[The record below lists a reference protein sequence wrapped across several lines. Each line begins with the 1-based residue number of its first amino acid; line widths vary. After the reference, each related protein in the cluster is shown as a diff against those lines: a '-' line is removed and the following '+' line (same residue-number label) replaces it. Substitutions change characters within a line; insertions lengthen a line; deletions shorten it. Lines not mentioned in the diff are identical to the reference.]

1 MSYTITENF
10 VKSYASNLYMRAA
23 QISSLFESA
32 VRLEMNVV
40 GHMKSFDRLDSLE
53 AEEDN
58 TRHGDTPLHDITH
71 DRVWAVLRDW
81 IAAPMIDDE
90 DKLKMLI
97 DPTSEY
103 VERVAQAMNRVK
115 DDRVIAAFN
124 ATVITGANFDG
135 SSAFDTTN
143 NRIVSGNTGLTP
155 TKLRQ
160 SMQALRADEVPAE
173 EEFFFVCAPHQIYTD
188 LMNFAELTSNDYNTI
203 RTLVEGKIGAFMG
216 FKFIMSNRLG
226 TVSSER
232 ACYAWAKS
240 GMGLAIAKDKSTDIV
255 RRPDKKNNAQIIS
268 KMSLGAV
275 RIEQAKVQ
283 QVLCAEA

>member
-1 MSYTITENF
+1 MSFTITENF

-23 QISSLFESA
+23 QVRSLFESA
-32 VRLEMNVV
+32 VRLELNVV
-40 GHMKSFDRLDSLE
+40 GRMKSFNRLDSLE
-53 AEEDN
+53 GEEDT
-58 TRHGDTPLHDITH
+58 TRHGDTPMHDITH
-71 DRVWAVLRDW
+71 DGVWAVLRDW

-103 VERVAQAMNRVK
+103 VDRVAQSANRYK

-124 ATVITGANFDG
+124 ADVVTGENFDG
-135 SSAFDTTN
+135 TSSFDTTN
-143 NRIVSGNTGLTP
+143 YRIVSSSVGLTP

-160 SMQALRADEVPAE
+160 SMEKLRAGEVQPE
-173 EEFFFVCAPHQIYTD
+173 EDFYLACAPKQIYTD
-188 LMNFAELTSNDYNTI
+188 LMNFPELTSQDYNTI

-226 TVSSER
+226 TVSGER

-240 GMGLAIAKDKSTDIV
+240 GMGLAIAKERSTDIV
-255 RRPDKKNNAQIIS
+255 RRPDKKNNAQIIAKQS
-268 KMSLGAV
+268 MGAV
-275 RIEQAKVQ
+275 RIEQAKVV
-283 QVLCAEA
+283 QVLCTE

>member
-1 MSYTITENF
+1 MSYTVTENF
-10 VKSYASNLYMRAA
+10 VKSFASNLYLRAA
-23 QISSLFESA
+23 QIRSLFESA
-32 VRLEMNVV
+32 VRLETNVV
-40 GHMKSFDRLDSLE
+40 GRMKSFDRLDSLE

-115 DDRVIAAFN
+115 DDRIIAAFN
-124 ATVITGANFDG
+124 ATVITGENFDG
-135 SSAFDTTN
+135 TSAFDTTN
-143 NRIVSGNTGLTP
+143 NRIVSGSTGLTP

-160 SMQALRADEVPAE
+160 TMEGLMSDEVPAE
-173 EEFFFVCAPHQIYTD
+173 EEFFFACAPKQIYTD
-188 LMNFAELTSNDYNTI
+188 LLNFPELTSQDYNTI
-203 RTLVEGKIGAFMG
+203 RTLVEGKIGSFMN
-216 FKFIMSNRLG
+216 FKFIMSNRLSA
-226 TVSSER
+226 SSGDR
-232 ACYAWAKS
+232 LCYGWAKS

-275 RIEQAKVQ
+275 RIEQAKVW
-283 QVLCAEA
+283 QVLCTE